1 MFGYIVVNQPE
12 LKMKEYDEYRKYY
25 CGLCKSLK
33 DRYGA
38 RGQISLS
45 YDMTFLVLLLTGL
58 YEPEKHSGSRR
69 CIAHPTSKHTYVQN
83 EYTDYVADMNVIL
96 TYYKCI
102 DDWDDEHMLTRKL
115 YADVLLSGQNG
126 RRLKEDYQQK
136 IQVIAENLKAIS
148 ELEEAGSDDMDALS
162 GHFGNI
168 MAEICAPKHDEWE
181 SYLRTIGYYLGK
193 FVYIMDAYDDIEKDI
208 GAGNY
213 NPFVCRLA
221 HELGV
226 EVQSVGVDKTIEQD
240 KVWYADRDPK
250 TNEPKTTAQMFFT
263 VYYAEKG
270 DKMLH
275 HFQGKIEI
283 GTGNGGIISQL
294 KMQNEMKLTDE
305 SWISYQQ
312 EKGNAR
318 KRKET
323 VDS

>member
-58 YEPEKHSGSRR
+58 YEPEKFSGSRR
-69 CIAHPTSKHTYVQN
+69 CIAHPASKHTYVQN

-102 DDWDDEHMLTRKL
+102 DDWDDEHMFTRKL
-115 YADVLLSGQNG
+115 YADVLLAGKNG
-126 RRLKEDYQQK
+126 RRLKEEYSQK
-136 IQVIAENLKAIS
+136 IRSIVDNLKAIS

-226 EVQSVGVDKTIEQD
+226 EV
-240 KVWYADRDPK
+240 
-250 TNEPKTTAQMFFT
+250 
-263 VYYAEKG
+263 
-270 DKMLH
+270 
-275 HFQGKIEI
+275 
-283 GTGNGGIISQL
+283 
-294 KMQNEMKLTDE
+294 
-305 SWISYQQ
+305 
-312 EKGNAR
+312 
-318 KRKET
+318 
-323 VDS
+323 

>member
-115 YADVLLSGQNG
+115 
-126 RRLKEDYQQK
+126 
-136 IQVIAENLKAIS
+136 
-148 ELEEAGSDDMDALS
+148 
-162 GHFGNI
+162 
-168 MAEICAPKHDEWE
+168 
-181 SYLRTIGYYLGK
+181 
-193 FVYIMDAYDDIEKDI
+193 
-208 GAGNY
+208 
-213 NPFVCRLA
+213 
-221 HELGV
+221 
-226 EVQSVGVDKTIEQD
+226 
-240 KVWYADRDPK
+240 
-250 TNEPKTTAQMFFT
+250 
-263 VYYAEKG
+263 
-270 DKMLH
+270 
-275 HFQGKIEI
+275 
-283 GTGNGGIISQL
+283 
-294 KMQNEMKLTDE
+294 
-305 SWISYQQ
+305 
-312 EKGNAR
+312 
-318 KRKET
+318 
-323 VDS
+323 